1 MPCFHPLQAW
11 KTEDGIKFYNPYK
24 DNRHHKGIQIPCR
37 QCTGCRTEYSRQ
49 WAMRNVH
56 EASLHERNVF
66 ITLTYD
72 DDHLPL
78 LGPSEEHN
86 TLVKDHFRLFIK
98 SLRKPHKKLEWI
110 PPKKIRFYMC
120 GEYGEKGTKRPHYHA
135 ILFNT
140 YFPDMVPLEGKKN
153 LFKSEILRQIWGK
166 GHVSVGAVTF
176 ESAAYVSKYV
186 QKKINGQKKDEH
198 YRVIDKETGEY
209 LGQRQQEYANM
220 SRRPGIAGDWLA
232 KYKDR
237 VYQTDDITINGRKMR
252 PPKYYDRIYEIDHQD
267 KMEEIKKNRKK
278 EMEKMSHLFTK
289 EALLYREKVHK
300 ARMSL
305 YQKDKL

>member
-24 DNRHHKGIQIPCR
+24 DNRNHKGIKIPCR
-37 QCTGCRTEYSRQ
+37 QCTGCRSEYSRQ

-56 EASLHERNVF
+56 EAQLHDRNVF

-72 DDHLPL
+72 DEHLPKN
-78 LGPSEEHN
+78 G
-86 TLVKDHFRLFIK
+86 TLVKDHFRLFMK
-98 SLRKPHKKLEWI
+98 SLRKPHKKLDWI

-120 GEYGEKGTKRPHYHA
+120 GEYGEKFGRPHYHA

-140 YFPDMVPLEGKKN
+140 YFPDAIPIQGKPN
-153 LFKSEILRQIWGK
+153 LFDSDILRQIWGK
-166 GHVSVGAVTF
+166 GHVSIGAVTF
-176 ESAAYVSKYV
+176 ESAAYVSAYV
-186 QKKINGQKKDEH
+186 QKKINGKQKDQHYAIYNKD
-198 YRVIDKETGEY
+198 TGEY
-209 LGQRQQEYANM
+209 FGQLQQEYANM
-220 SRRPGIAGDWLA
+220 SRKPGIAGDWLA

-252 PPKYYDRIYEIDHQD
+252 PPKYYDRLYEIDHQD
-267 KMEEIKKNRKK
+267 KMQEIKKNRKK
-278 EMEKMSHLFTK
+278 EMDKLAHLFTP
-289 EALLYREKVHK
+289 EALKQAEKTHK

-305 YQKDKL
+305 YKRNKL